1 MLLAAHARGLASK
14 WSTGETAR
22 SEHVK
27 RFFDLTPDH
36 ELVGFICLG
45 YPADERRA
53 TPRAGHREQATWLGW
68 TDERVEGGRA

>member
-27 RFFDLTPDH
+27 RFFGPTPDDG
-36 ELVGFICLG
+36 LVGFICLG

-53 TPRAGHREQATWLGW
+53 TPRAGHHKQATRLGW
-68 TDERVEGGRA
+68 TDG